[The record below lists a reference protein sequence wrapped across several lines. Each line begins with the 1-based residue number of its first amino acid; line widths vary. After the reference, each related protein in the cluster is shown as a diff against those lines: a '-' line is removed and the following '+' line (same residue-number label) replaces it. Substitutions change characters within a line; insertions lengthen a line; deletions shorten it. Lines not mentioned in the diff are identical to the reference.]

1 MHVTTTSF
9 GQNFLNQINQLEN
22 RQTQLQNEASSGLSM
37 TSPEDNPTAMNQ
49 VLNLQTEDS
58 ANTQYQS
65 NISDVQATADT
76 SSDALNQ
83 LQSIIEKAQE
93 IATNANG
100 VTSSSQLA
108 TLASQVSGLITEA
121 LGVANT
127 TDSQGNYIFAG
138 TNGGSP
144 AFTATTDADGNV
156 TGVTYNGTTDVSQTE
171 IGAGLTVSG
180 TAPGENNTGSGP
192 AGVFSDSR
200 TGANIFSDL
209 ISLQQNLASG
219 NSTAVATTNT
229 PALNKDEANV
239 VSQISANGVVQST
252 LQSTSTNETDES
264 QTMESQMSGDTS
276 ADLAKTLTLLSQTQA
291 AYQAS
296 LESGVMVSSLSLM
309 DYLQ

>member
-1 MHVTTTSF
+1 MQVTTTSF

-22 RQTQLQNEASSGLSM
+22 RQTQLQNEASTGLSM

-49 VLNLQTEDS
+49 VLSLQTEDS

-93 IATNANG
+93 IATSANG

-138 TNGGSP
+138 TNGDSP

-156 TGVTYNGTTDVSQTE
+156 TGVTYNGTTNVSQTE

-229 PALNKDEANV
+229 PALDKDEANV
-239 VSQISANGVVQST
+239 VSQISANGVVQSA
-252 LQSTSTNETDES
+252 LQSTSTDETDES

-276 ADLAKTLTLLSQTQA
+276 ADLAKTLTLLSQTQS

-309 DYLQ
+309 EYLQ

>member
-1 MHVTTTSF
+1 MQVTTTSF

-49 VLNLQTEDS
+49 VLSLQTEDS
-58 ANTQYQS
+58 ANTQFQS
-65 NISDVQATADT
+65 NISNVQATADT

-93 IATNANG
+93 LATSANG
-100 VTSSSQLA
+100 VTSSSQLT

-171 IGAGLTVSG
+171 IGAGLTVSA
-180 TAPGENNTGSGP
+180 TAPGENNTGSGA

-229 PALNKDEANV
+229 PALDKDEANV
-239 VSQISANGVVQST
+239 VSQISANGVMQST